1 MDYYQNYLLPL
12 MCMGPWAMWDTSLQE
27 ASYQALCLRFD
38 WLYGFRE
45 RWPEGFDAYLSH
57 HYGWLKEEFLHSE
70 NLSYVTALDWIC
82 SLVIDDL
89 HTGSGFAPPSV
100 YVMTE
105 EEYLQALANLPQ
117 LPENMLE
124 AAVQTRT
131 VQREAK
137 AEEYQQL
144 RSEKIQMDSDY
155 ALRYYEDMA
164 VLTIDTFATDTNYW
178 ENYTLNDEI
187 TSEDTPG
194 FLYRAFEDI
203 QNHPAVKKVVF
214 DITNNRGGEMYS
226 ILTTIGFMK
235 QEFYTDILYGI
246 TDISRVTTYR
256 LDTNRDGNVD
266 EQDSMEN
273 QYKFYI
279 LQSGASYS
287 SAHVF
292 AYLAQLQNAATIIG
306 EQNAGGSCAIRT
318 TVDAHGLPYS
328 YSGLISYGVGAE
340 HLQEVYVEPDIELSV
355 ESWYDDSSLLA
366 AINDA
371 QESYTLTVVNGQG
384 SGEYKAGDAVLIEAS
399 IPDGKRFQKW
409 TWNIADSLLFSNGSL
424 SDSVATVIMPESD
437 LILTANFVA
446 TSRSQGCYVATA
458 VYGSYDCP
466 EVWTLRRFRDTVLAK
481 TWYGRLFIRFY
492 YAVSPTLVR
501 LFGET
506 QCFQDFWRIRLDRM
520 VSNLQENGFAST
532 PYHDVEW

>member
-1 MDYYQNYLLPL
+1 M
-12 MCMGPWAMWDTSLQE
+12 
-27 ASYQALCLRFD
+27 
-38 WLYGFRE
+38 
-45 RWPEGFDAYLSH
+45 
-57 HYGWLKEEFLHSE
+57 
-70 NLSYVTALDWIC
+70 
-82 SLVIDDL
+82 
-89 HTGSGFAPPSV
+89 
-100 YVMTE
+100 
-105 EEYLQALANLPQ
+105 
-117 LPENMLE
+117 
-124 AAVQTRT
+124 
-131 VQREAK
+131 
-137 AEEYQQL
+137 
-144 RSEKIQMDSDY
+144 
-155 ALRYYEDMA
+155 
-164 VLTIDTFATDTNYW
+164 
-178 ENYTLNDEI
+178 
-187 TSEDTPG
+187 
-194 FLYRAFEDI
+194 
-203 QNHPAVKKVVF
+203 
-214 DITNNRGGEMYS
+214 
-226 ILTTIGFMK
+226 
-235 QEFYTDILYGI
+235 
-246 TDISRVTTYR
+246 
-256 LDTNRDGNVD
+256 
-266 EQDSMEN
+266 
-273 QYKFYI
+273 
-279 LQSGASYS
+279 
-287 SAHVF
+287 
-292 AYLAQLQNAATIIG
+292 
-306 EQNAGGSCAIRT
+306 
-318 TVDAHGLPYS
+318 
-328 YSGLISYGVGAE
+328 
-340 HLQEVYVEPDIELSV
+340 QEVYVEPDIELSV

-506 QCFQDFWRIRLDRM
+506 QYFQDFWRIRLDRM